1 MPCWQRNEL
10 DYIAQIYTAGGDVA
24 AHVDSFRDQLVRAAT
39 FHPVH
44 VNCHGGR
51 DAWSPAEGQ
60 QFYAAALAIEKEAQ
74 VAVAHETHRGRI
86 TYNPWSTRDLLLRF
100 PDLKLSCDLSH
111 WVCVCERLLTPEGDI
126 IAGWPRHALHL
137 HARVGYENGP
147 QVPDPRMPEFAPHL
161 AAHEAWWDEVWDSQ
175 AARGMA
181 VSTLTPEF
189 GPPSYQ
195 HTLPPDGTPIGN
207 LAEIC
212 DWQAARQARR
222 FAIRSEHHLDD
233 IRRTTALHEPG
244 IPPHLR
250 RRTRGLG
257 PRAGPRR
264 SDGQPHRLQPG
275 LRHDHDDRPR
285 HVDRRA
291 AARPI
296 GRWRSIRSTWPAA
309 ANSISI
315 GSNTTRHV
323 PGPTTC
329 AGWR

>member
-1 MPCWQRNEL
+1 MQIRLFRHLWGVGEPWETAFPKAKAAGYAGIECGLPAPGDELRFRALLAAHEL
-10 DYIAQIYTAGGDVA
+10 DYIAQVYTTGSDVA
-24 AHVDSFRDQLVRAAT
+24 AHVSSFRDQLVRAAT

-111 WVCVCERLLTPEGDI
+111 WVCVCERLLTTEGEI
-126 IAGWPRHALHL
+126 VSLAAEHCLHL

-212 DWQAARQARR
+212 DWQAARQAQR
-222 FAIRSEHHLDD
+222 FANR
-233 IRRTTALHEPG
+233 
-244 IPPHLR
+244 
-250 RRTRGLG
+250 
-257 PRAGPRR
+257 
-264 SDGQPHRLQPG
+264 
-275 LRHDHDDRPR
+275 
-285 HVDRRA
+285 
-291 AARPI
+291 
-296 GRWRSIRSTWPAA
+296 
-309 ANSISI
+309 
-315 GSNTTRHV
+315 
-323 PGPTTC
+323 
-329 AGWR
+329 

>member
-1 MPCWQRNEL
+1 MELKLFRHLWGVGEPWETAFPKAKAAGYAGIECGLPAPDDELRFRALLAAHDL
-10 DYIAQIYTAGGDVA
+10 DYIAQVYTTGSDVA
-24 AHVDSFRDQLVRAAT
+24 AHVSSFRDQLVRAAT

-100 PDLKLSCDLSH
+100 ADLKLSCDLSH
-111 WVCVCERLLTPEGDI
+111 WVCVCERLLTTEGEI
-126 IAGWPRHALHL
+126 VSLAAEHCLHL

-222 FAIRSEHHLDD
+222 FAIRYGAS
-233 IRRTTALHEPG
+233 
-244 IPPHLR
+244 
-250 RRTRGLG
+250 
-257 PRAGPRR
+257 PR
-264 SDGQPHRLQPG
+264 
-275 LRHDHDDRPR
+275 
-285 HVDRRA
+285 
-291 AARPI
+291 
-296 GRWRSIRSTWPAA
+296 
-309 ANSISI
+309 
-315 GSNTTRHV
+315 
-323 PGPTTC
+323 
-329 AGWR
+329 